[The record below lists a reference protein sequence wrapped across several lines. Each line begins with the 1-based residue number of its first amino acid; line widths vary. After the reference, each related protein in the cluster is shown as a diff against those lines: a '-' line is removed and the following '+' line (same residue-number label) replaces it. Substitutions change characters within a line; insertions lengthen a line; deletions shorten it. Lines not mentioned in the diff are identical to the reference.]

1 MSSNKSSIIADRSVP
16 PISGVSAN
24 VCLAFSKLFLNK
36 GPLKRFGFRKAEI
49 TRFDSMDDWI
59 ADRVEQIDEHHD
71 LFKPFVSFAGKTVFE
86 LGCNR
91 GYMMNSFLERE
102 KFEAIGGDID
112 ADALETA
119 RAKFGDRIKFVQTTA
134 DSIPLPDQSVD
145 VIYTIDTVEHLIELD
160 KIFAE
165 CYRILKPGGTM
176 LVHFGAWYGPYGTH
190 LEDIIPFP
198 WANVV
203 FSMDTLLK
211 VAAHLYDSPDY
222 SVACYFLDEKT
233 GKPKPNPYL
242 DKSKWDNFLNRI
254 TIRRFRRVIR
264 DSQFETV
271 HLENI
276 GFGGKTFKV
285 GRSLAKLSQLP
296 VTEELFT
303 KATFAV
309 LKK

>member
-1 MSSNKSSIIADRSVP
+1 MSSNNVSTMQNTHVP
-16 PISGVSAN
+16 QVTGLSAN
-24 VCLAFSKLFLNK
+24 VCLAISKLFLNN
-36 GPLKRFGFRKAEI
+36 GPLKQYGFRKAEI
-49 TRFDSMDDWI
+49 TRFDTMENWI
-59 ADRVEQIDEHHD
+59 ADRVEQIDEHAD

-91 GYMMNSFLERE
+91 GYMMNSFLQRE
-102 KFEAIGGDID
+102 DFEGIGGDID

-119 RAKFGDRIKFVQTTA
+119 RANFGSRIRFVQTTG
-134 DSIPLPDQSVD
+134 STIPLPDQSVD

-160 KIFAE
+160 EIFAD
-165 CYRILKPGGTM
+165 CYRILRPGGTM
-176 LVHFGAWYGPYGTH
+176 LVHFGAWFTPYGAH

-198 WANVV
+198 WANVA

-222 SVACYFLDEKT
+222 KVACYFLDEKT

-242 DKSKWDNFLNRI
+242 DKTRWDDFLNRI
-254 TIRRFRRVIR
+254 TIRRFRRMLKNSKFKI
-264 DSQFETV
+264 E

-276 GFGGKTFKV
+276 GFGGKTFKLGRYV
-285 GRSLAKLSQLP
+285 GKLSQLP
-296 VTEELFT
+296 VAEEFFT

-309 LKK
+309 LRK